1 VGRDGDRLPGSAQ
14 NVVNLTLDYGM
25 EFGNGITLDTVL
37 SGYYQSEVTNS
48 LGDDKC
54 FSSLNTIGNCRDT
67 ANPHPSAASGLV
79 YEPDSVFARQFARI
93 DGFSLWNLSANFAKD
108 AWGVS
113 LYVKNIFNEAGTT
126 GAFTFLSG
134 GSNTSPT
141 QNYYGDNS
149 RDYIAL
155 PRTFGAMVSYRF

>member
-1 VGRDGDRLPGSAQ
+1 
-14 NVVNLTLDYGM
+14 
-25 EFGNGITLDTVL
+25 
-37 SGYYQSEVTNS
+37 
-48 LGDDKC
+48 
-54 FSSLNTIGNCRDT
+54 
-67 ANPHPSAASGLV
+67 
-79 YEPDSVFARQFARI
+79 
-93 DGFSLWNLSANFAKD
+93 
-108 AWGVS
+108 VS

-155 PRTFGAMVSYRF
+155 PRTFGAMVSYHF